1 MVLKIRRAAT
11 IVGKKLVVGPP
22 KTDAGIRDVT
32 APPHV
37 AEMLKAHM
45 RQHTMKGPES
55 FVFTTTRGGRLS
67 KTAFTKTVKN
77 GFASVGKPDM
87 RVHDLRHVG
96 ATLAAQAGATT
107 KELMSRIG
115 HTTPAM
121 AMRYQIAAQER
132 DVAIAQ
138 KLSELAG
145 YGS

>member
-11 IVGKKLVVGPP
+11 IVGKKLEMGPP

-32 APPHV
+32 VPPHV
-37 AEMLKAHM
+37 AQQLKAHM
-45 RQHTMKGPES
+45 KAHTRAGQEA
-55 FVFTTTRGGRLS
+55 FVFTTTRGQRLS

-132 DVAIAQ
+132 DAAIAD
-138 KLSELAG
+138 KLSQLAKG
-145 YGS
+145 